1 MTADKITQY
10 LEILL
15 DMHKTL
21 YIQETTLTK
30 LKQEYSSLGRKK
42 RFSLPEKVKSKG
54 DYTEGMLITGIVTG
68 IIVGLIFV
76 INFFNDTFKNGGIAT
91 IIFSPIVF
99 AFAGLVGGGI
109 LGVIIGPIYERINN
123 SKWQS
128 KYDEQYR
135 HRQEMQEYNK
145 LVEDDKMRLRV
156 EEVQRNFLYEQIA
169 SLQAQIKKS
178 RDNLSYFYSKNVID
192 KIYYNDMVAIASFY
206 QYFKTKQTY
215 SLGFDRSTGDT
226 GAYRIYE
233 YEKRMNIIITKL
245 DTVIEKLDEIKSNQA
260 VLYSTIIDAN
270 NKIDRM
276 NKNVLLASQNM
287 HNDIRNQTELMTYNN
302 ERVRKELEYRNTMDS
317 IFTWK

>member
-42 RFSLPEKVKSKG
+42 RFSLPERTISKG
-54 DYTEGMLITGIVTG
+54 NYGEAILSVGFISG

-99 AFAGLVGGGI
+99 VFAALIGAVALGPTLGLIVGK
-109 LGVIIGPIYERINN
+109 IIHTKNQGELDREY
-123 SKWQS
+123 
-128 KYDEQYR
+128 
-135 HRQEMQEYNK
+135 RQEMQEYNK
-145 LVEDDKMRLRV
+145 LVEDDKMRLRY

-206 QYFKTKQTY
+206 QYFKRKQTY

>member
-99 AFAGLVGGGI
+99 VFAALIGAVALGPTLGLIVGK
-109 LGVIIGPIYERINN
+109 IIHTKNQGELDREY
-123 SKWQS
+123 
-128 KYDEQYR
+128 
-135 HRQEMQEYNK
+135 RQEMQEYNK

-156 EEVQRNFLYEQIA
+156 E
-169 SLQAQIKKS
+169 
-178 RDNLSYFYSKNVID
+178 
-192 KIYYNDMVAIASFY
+192 
-206 QYFKTKQTY
+206 
-215 SLGFDRSTGDT
+215 
-226 GAYRIYE
+226 
-233 YEKRMNIIITKL
+233 
-245 DTVIEKLDEIKSNQA
+245 
-260 VLYSTIIDAN
+260 
-270 NKIDRM
+270 
-276 NKNVLLASQNM
+276 
-287 HNDIRNQTELMTYNN
+287 
-302 ERVRKELEYRNTMDS
+302 
-317 IFTWK
+317 

>member
-42 RFSLPEKVKSKG
+42 RFSLPERTISKG
-54 DYTEGMLITGIVTG
+54 NYGEAILSVGFISG

-76 INFFNDTFKNGGIAT
+76 IFYFKDTFNTGGIAT

-109 LGVIIGPIYERINN
+109 LGIIIGPIYERINN

-135 HRQEMQEYNK
+135 QEMQEYNK
-145 LVEDDKMRLRV
+145 LVEDDKMRLRY

-245 DTVIEKLDEIKSNQA
+245 DTVIEKLDEIKINQA

-287 HNDIRNQTELMTYNN
+287 HDDIRNQTELMAYNN

>member
-99 AFAGLVGGGI
+99 VFAALIGAVALGPTLGLIVGK
-109 LGVIIGPIYERINN
+109 IIHTKNQGELDREY
-123 SKWQS
+123 
-128 KYDEQYR
+128 
-135 HRQEMQEYNK
+135 RQEMQEYNK

>member
-1 MTADKITQY
+1 
-10 LEILL
+10 
-15 DMHKTL
+15 
-21 YIQETTLTK
+21 
-30 LKQEYSSLGRKK
+30 
-42 RFSLPEKVKSKG
+42 
-54 DYTEGMLITGIVTG
+54 
-68 IIVGLIFV
+68 
-76 INFFNDTFKNGGIAT
+76 
-91 IIFSPIVF
+91 
-99 AFAGLVGGGI
+99 
-109 LGVIIGPIYERINN
+109 
-123 SKWQS
+123 
-128 KYDEQYR
+128 
-135 HRQEMQEYNK
+135 MQEYNK
-145 LVEDDKMRLRV
+145 LVEDDKMRLRY

-245 DTVIEKLDEIKSNQA
+245 DTVIEKLDEIKNNQA